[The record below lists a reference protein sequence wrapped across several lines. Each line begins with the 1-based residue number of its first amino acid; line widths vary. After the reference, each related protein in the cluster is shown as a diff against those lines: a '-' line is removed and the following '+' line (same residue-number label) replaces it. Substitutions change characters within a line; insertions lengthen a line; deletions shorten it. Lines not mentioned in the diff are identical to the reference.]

1 MGLEDNPDKNGIM
14 NHIGDKYRI
23 QILEEEIAY
32 YEQLIEPQDCGHIHT
47 NIHTT
52 IGFLKERIKH
62 LAGGPRVWPFT

>member
-32 YEQLIEPQDCGHIHT
+32 YEQLIGPQDCGH
-47 NIHTT
+47 IHTT
-52 IGFLKERIKH
+52 IGFLKERIKN
-62 LAGGPRVWPFT
+62 LAGGPREWPFI

>member
-23 QILEEEIAY
+23 QILEEEIDY
-32 YEQLIEPQDCGHIHT
+32 YKTLIEPHDCGHV
-47 NIHTT
+47 HTT